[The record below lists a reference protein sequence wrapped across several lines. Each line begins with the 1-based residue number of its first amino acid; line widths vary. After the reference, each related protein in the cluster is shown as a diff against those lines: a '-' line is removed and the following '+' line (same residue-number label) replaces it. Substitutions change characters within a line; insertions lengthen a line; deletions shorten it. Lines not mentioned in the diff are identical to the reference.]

1 MCQCV
6 FVCLCAMILV
16 RIGKIGLKSNRRPSH
31 MCFCPFEC
39 LSVCA
44 IVFVL
49 CLFSHLCVCIAMIK
63 VVVEKKWVEE

>member
-16 RIGKIGLKSNRRPSH
+16 RIGKIGLNRRPSH

-39 LSVCA
+39 LSVCV

-49 CLFSHLCVCIAMIK
+49 CLSAHMCVCMCDDK
-63 VVVEKKWVEE
+63 GGG

>member
-31 MCFCPFEC
+31 MCFFPFEC
-39 LSVCA
+39 LSV
-44 IVFVL
+44 IIFVL
-49 CLFSHLCVCIAMIK
+49 RLSAHMCVCMCDDK
-63 VVVEKKWVEE
+63 GGG